1 MLDYMDTC
9 TYNWGIPLLWV
20 LLPGTLCIQCFGI
33 YTYSAK
39 FWQSKFLWIAVFED
53 IDEKICVLCIRNYV
67 REFGNNPC
75 ACRTCNLLWAS
86 LASLVLSNAL
96 SHLHLLK
103 LTAVS
108 KAMPIFKCILL
119 ESIPGGFGSI
129 ALERCTLMLLQS
141 EWENWC
147 SRHKNFVE
155 MISWMVE
162 NLRN

>member
-1 MLDYMDTC
+1 MDTC
-9 TYNWGIPLLWV
+9 TYYWGIPLLWV
-20 LLPGTLCIQCFGI
+20 LLPGTLCIQCLGI

-53 IDEKICVLCIRNYV
+53 IDEKICVLCIRNYF

-108 KAMPIFKCILL
+108 KALPMYLVREHPWWIWQHSSGTLYID
-119 ESIPGGFGSI
+119 
-129 ALERCTLMLLQS
+129 ALAVRVGKLMFSSQKFC
-141 EWENWC
+141 WND
-147 SRHKNFVE
+147 FVNGWKFAKLKTHE
-155 MISWMVE
+155 I
-162 NLRN
+162 